1 MLVTYKPQ
9 GVCSKEINIEVEDN
23 IVKSV
28 EFIGGCNGN
37 AKGIAALAKGMNVD
51 EVIKRL
57 SGITCGFRQ
66 TSCPDQMARA
76 LSQSL
81 KEEHLFL

>member
-1 MLVTYKPQ
+1 MLITYKPQ
-9 GVCSKEINIEVEDN
+9 GVCSKEINIEIEDN

-28 EFIGGCNGN
+28 EFVGGCNGN

-51 EVIKRL
+51 EVIKCL

-81 KEEHLFL
+81 KEE

>member
-1 MLVTYKPQ
+1 MLITYKPQ
-9 GVCSKEINIEVEDN
+9 GFCSKEINIEVEDN

-28 EFIGGCNGN
+28 EFVGGCNGN

-76 LSQSL
+76 LSQNL
-81 KEEHLFL
+81 KEE

>member
-28 EFIGGCNGN
+28 EFVGGCNGN

-76 LSQSL
+76 LSQSM
-81 KEEHLFL
+81 KEV

>member
-9 GVCSKEINIEVEDN
+9 GVCSKEINIEVEGN

-81 KEEHLFL
+81 KEE

>member
-1 MLVTYKPQ
+1 MLITYKPQ

-28 EFIGGCNGN
+28 EFVGGCNGN
-37 AKGIAALAKGMNVD
+37 AKGIAALAKGMNID

-57 SGITCGFRQ
+57 SGITCGLRQ

-81 KEEHLFL
+81 KEE

>member
-1 MLVTYKPQ
+1 MLITYKPQ

-28 EFIGGCNGN
+28 EFVGGCNGN

-81 KEEHLFL
+81 KEE